1 MKQVI
6 LPLLICLAF
15 LVVLGIGI
23 IAMPQEERGHKADMK
38 LGEIIL
44 EKSYSGELWV
54 QYKLKD
60 VEVTHLIKYSSIS
73 ALLDGAGEG
82 RQKSTIYFAGGSFF
96 VPFDSEEFEAAVKKY
111 FEANPEEVK

>member
-23 IAMPQEERGHKADMK
+23 IAMPQDDDVGYQDIKR
-38 LGEIIL
+38 GEIIL
-44 EKSYSGELWV
+44 AKSYSGELWV
-54 QYKLKD
+54 QYKLID
-60 VEVTHLIKYSSIS
+60 AEVEHMIKYNSIS
-73 ALLDGAGEG
+73 ALLDGVGEG

-96 VPFDSEEFEAAVKKY
+96 VPFDSEDFEAAVKKY
-111 FEANPEEVK
+111 FEANPEEMK